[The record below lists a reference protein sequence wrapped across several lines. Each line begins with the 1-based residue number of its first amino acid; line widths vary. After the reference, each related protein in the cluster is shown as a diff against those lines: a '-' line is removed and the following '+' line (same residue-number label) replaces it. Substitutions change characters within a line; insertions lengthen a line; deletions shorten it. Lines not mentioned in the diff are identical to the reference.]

1 MKEQLVKA
9 FAERYG
15 SEPSLV
21 SRAPGRLEILGNHTD
36 YNSGNVL
43 SVAVDRFMHIAASP
57 VEGTVCKVWDDALKQ
72 ERVFDLE
79 KLDERQK
86 GDWANYIKGVIVA
99 FNERGA
105 RVPAF
110 NAVIHG
116 TVPLSAGMS
125 SSAAFEMAAA
135 VIFKKFTG
143 AGFDNVELAKI
154 GQACENKYIGAN
166 TGLLDQFSSMYGKEN
181 ALVYSDFR
189 YNTAE
194 AIPMPA
200 GVSFVVVNS
209 MVKHVLTSEYNI
221 CRQNCE
227 DALRS
232 IALRHP
238 EAKAL
243 RDVTSDMLLENRGRM
258 FPNSFD
264 AAAHVVG
271 EQFRVAMGM
280 RLLKSGDFVSF
291 GMLMFQSHESSKY
304 LFKNSCPELDAIID
318 IAHSRKECYGARLSG
333 GGFGGITVHLV
344 PTECAENYA
353 TSVADEYHKKTGVKP
368 TTFICKA
375 ANGATL
381 I

>member
-9 FAERYG
+9 FAERFG
-15 SEPSLV
+15 SKPSLV

-43 SVAVDRFMHIAASP
+43 SVAVDRFMHIAAVP
-57 VEGTVCKVWDDALKQ
+57 VQGTLCKVWDDVLNQ
-72 ERVFDLE
+72 ERVFDLNA
-79 KLDERQK
+79 LDKREK

-99 FNERGA
+99 FNERGVK
-105 RVPAF
+105 VPAF

-143 AGFDNVELAKI
+143 ATFDNVELAKI

-209 MVKHVLTSEYNI
+209 MVKHVLTNEYNI

-227 DALRS
+227 AALRS

-238 EAKAL
+238 DVRAL
-243 RDVTSDMLLENRGRM
+243 RDVTSDMLLENRLRM

-280 RLLKSGDFVSF
+280 RLLKNGDFVSF
-291 GMLMFQSHESSKY
+291 GELMFQSHESSKY
-304 LFKNSCPELDAIID
+304 LFKNSCPELDMIID
-318 IAHSRKECYGARLSG
+318 IARARKECYGARLSG

-344 PTECAENYA
+344 PTACAEDYA
-353 TSVADEYHKKTGVKP
+353 TSVADEYTLKTGVKP

-375 ANGATL
+375 ADGATL